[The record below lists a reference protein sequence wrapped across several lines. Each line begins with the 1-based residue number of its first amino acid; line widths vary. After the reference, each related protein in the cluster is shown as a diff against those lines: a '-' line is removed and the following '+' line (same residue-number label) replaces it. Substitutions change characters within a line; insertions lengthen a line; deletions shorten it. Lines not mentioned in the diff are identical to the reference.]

1 MLRIVKN
8 LLNLCGVM
16 ALLLGAALAGAEK
29 VTSGTDP
36 HSGEMVLAS
45 AAVAP
50 AEMSAGRTRLLA
62 EVPSAV
68 PSAELVGDSVGYGP
82 ASGAGVSPGSFSSPI
97 PGDAWGASPASA
109 GGGGGGGHL
118 FPFACF
124 PHLPY

>member
-50 AEMSAGRTRLLA
+50 A
-62 EVPSAV
+62 
-68 PSAELVGDSVGYGP
+68 
-82 ASGAGVSPGSFSSPI
+82 
-97 PGDAWGASPASA
+97 W
-109 GGGGGGGHL
+109 
-118 FPFACF
+118 
-124 PHLPY
+124 